1 MMRLRVRPLVLVAVV
16 AAAVGWLADVLI
28 TRAGGPTPVLPLS
41 SLLTVLLLVAITLG
55 LGLHV
60 LRWRQGRANR
70 MINPL
75 LAARTLVL
83 AQATAYTG
91 AVLGGWHVGVVLEQ
105 LSLIALRSDQSML
118 WSAVAQIAGG
128 AVMIGVGVLV
138 EYFCR
143 IPPEDGESTTSS
155 KDGPQPNEG
164 EYA

>member
-1 MMRLRVRPLVLVAVV
+1 MIGLRVRPLLVVAVV
-16 AAAVGWLADVLI
+16 AAMIGWLVDVLV

-41 SLLTVLLLVAITLG
+41 SLFTVLLLVAITLG

-60 LRWRQGRANR
+60 LRWRQGKSRR

-75 LAARTLVL
+75 LAARALVL

-91 AVLGGWHVGVVLEQ
+91 AVLGGWHVGVVIEQ
-105 LSLIALRSDQSML
+105 LGLLALRSDQSLL
-118 WSAVAQIAGG
+118 WFAVAQVAGG
-128 AVMIGVGVLV
+128 AVMVGTGVLV

-143 IPPEDGESTTSS
+143 IPPEDGENSGE
-155 KDGPQPNEG
+155 GPQRSKG

>member
-1 MMRLRVRPLVLVAVV
+1 MIGLRARTLVVVAV
-16 AAAVGWLADVLI
+16 ASAVIGWLADVLI

-55 LGLHV
+55 LGLQV
-60 LRWRQGRANR
+60 LRWRQGKAKR

-105 LSLIALRSDQSML
+105 LSLIALRSDQSVL
-118 WSAVAQIAGG
+118 WFAIAQIVGG
-128 AVMIGVGVLV
+128 AVMITVGIVV
-138 EYFCR
+138 EHFCR
-143 IPPEDGESTTSS
+143 IPPEDGENSG
-155 KDGPQPNEG
+155 KGPHPSEG